1 MPSQWAL
8 LIGVDYYFPGNR
20 RNVRYEHL
28 RGCVNDVSRIEAFLA
43 SIGVENI
50 YKLVAP
56 CDKDNKLKYVK
67 QSDLPT
73 YQNVKGK
80 IQHIIESVCAG
91 DSVWIHYSGH
101 GILRHNVDYYDS
113 DDGDDINGT
122 AFALT
127 DVQVG
132 GAYLTGYQL
141 GVWVRKLVEVKK
153 TRVTVTLDSC
163 YSGKGFRNS
172 NKITMRTSQSNT
184 IDNSQLDSDFEA
196 DDDAVAEDARMG
208 NDVQSSTRN
217 AIVRKSWLSNPE
229 GCTVLTA
236 CRLDQ
241 EAGECHLGDPGT
253 SNGIMTHFL
262 LDFIE
267 RCRMQ
272 GSQLPTY
279 QHVAQQIKHKVLA
292 MEMSRNPQ
300 MPVLQGDSLLEFLG
314 TQKRIQHSGC
324 FVQVL
329 DQPGTHEKAYL
340 LDVGSTQG
348 VCPDAEYSVYPDA
361 TGALTPIARIRIEKV
376 SALRSRARLMTTAG
390 ASEDV
395 VIKSGNRAVLGSW
408 SLPSPQVVRFNGL
421 TCRGNGTLKSVF
433 TKLQTQVQNMPDI
446 VLCLDGCNSENWD
459 HSITFD
465 PAKRG
470 FLVKTR
476 QDNGMRQLPVIAIDD
491 GDLIPKIMYLLK
503 HLARFHA
510 LKNFDH
516 GPHSKRFQPD
526 YYSFELLEY
535 EGGALNSSEGL
546 FQAEEEQEVTVR
558 FTNNSSVDNV
568 HVAIF
573 TFNATHGIERLCPS
587 EGQPTEQ
594 VPHGKERPMTCD
606 LGLYIPDA
614 ESLEAI
620 DVYRAY
626 VYVGE
631 NPPSWDELI
640 LPDVP
645 AEASQV
651 PTGLTVEAHPEMEL
665 SSGEGTRNGKKIK
678 KKRVLD
684 ESGSEWGILE
694 FTVRTARA

>member
-20 RNVRYEHL
+20 RNVRYDHL
-28 RGCVNDVSRIEAFLA
+28 RGCVNDVSRIEAFLT
-43 SIGVENI
+43 SIGVKRI

-56 CDKDNKLKYVK
+56 CDKDNKLKDVK
-67 QSDLPT
+67 VSDLPT

-80 IQHIIESVCAG
+80 IQHIIDSVCPG

-101 GILRHNVDYYDS
+101 GILRHNVDYYDN

-184 IDNSQLDSDFEA
+184 IDNSQLDSDIEA

-236 CRLDQ
+236 CRMDQ

-272 GSQLPTY
+272 GPQLPTY
-279 QHVAQQIKHKVLA
+279 QRVAQQIKHKTLA

-300 MPVLQGDSLLEFLG
+300 TPVLQGDSFLEFLG

-324 FVQVL
+324 FVQVV
-329 DQPGTHEKAYL
+329 DQPGTHEKAYF
-340 LDVGSTQG
+340 LDVGSIQG
-348 VCPDAEYSVYPDA
+348 AYPGTEYSVYSDA
-361 TGALTPIARIRIEKV
+361 TGDLAPIARIRIEEV
-376 SALRSRARLMTTAG
+376 SALRSRARLMTAAG
-390 ASEDV
+390 ASESI
-395 VIKSGNRAVLGSW
+395 VIKSGNRAVLDSW
-408 SLPSPQVVRFNGL
+408 SPLSPQVVRFNGL
-421 TCRGNGTLKSVF
+421 TCRGDGTLESVF
-433 TKLQTQVQNMPDI
+433 TKLRSQVENMPDI
-446 VLCLDGCNSENWD
+446 VLCLDGSDNETWD
-459 HSITFD
+459 HSIAFD
-465 PAKRG
+465 AAKRA
-470 FLVKTR
+470 FLVGTR
-476 QDNGMRQLPVIAIDD
+476 QNNGMRQLPAIAIDD
-491 GDLIPKIMYLLK
+491 GNLIPKVLYLLK
-503 HLARFHA
+503 HLTRFHA
-510 LKNFDH
+510 LKNFNH
-516 GPHSKRFQPD
+516 GPHSKRFQPGD
-526 YYSFELLEY
+526 YIICFF
-535 EGGALNSSEGL
+535 NGL
-546 FQAEEEQEVTVR
+546 RQ
-558 FTNNSSVDNV
+558 
-568 HVAIF
+568 
-573 TFNATHGIERLCPS
+573 
-587 EGQPTEQ
+587 
-594 VPHGKERPMTCD
+594 
-606 LGLYIPDA
+606 
-614 ESLEAI
+614 
-620 DVYRAY
+620 
-626 VYVGE
+626 
-631 NPPSWDELI
+631 
-640 LPDVP
+640 
-645 AEASQV
+645 
-651 PTGLTVEAHPEMEL
+651 
-665 SSGEGTRNGKKIK
+665 
-678 KKRVLD
+678 
-684 ESGSEWGILE
+684 
-694 FTVRTARA
+694 